1 MRTHRWS
8 TEHQEAVSRRLSL
21 LGAELAAQAGSAEVR
36 TGATG
41 GGDVAPDPYV
51 ESDAAPSVDSAR
63 GVAVPVPGRH
73 AARRIPR
80 AVPTA
85 PGAGLPGRLV
95 LAPAQLTVVALLV
108 AAALAVTCWWV
119 LDARSQRLDQVPADP
134 AGSVASPVSAQE
146 LPSPA
151 AGSSPDASSPGAR
164 SDGASGAAEPVTA
177 GTDGSGSVVVDV
189 TGKVRRPGIVVLVSG
204 ARVIDALKAA
214 GGARKGVDLS
224 ALNLARVLVDGEQ
237 IVVGRPV
244 PGGVAASASAP
255 PGSVAPGDLV
265 NINTADQARL
275 EELPQVGPVTAQA
288 ILSWR
293 QEHGGFT
300 AIDQLLD
307 VDGIGE
313 ATLSQLAPLVT
324 L

>member
-21 LGAELAAQAGSAEVR
+21 LGAELAAQAGPAEVR

-41 GGDVAPDPYV
+41 GGDVAPDSYV
-51 ESDAAPSVDSAR
+51 ESDTAPSVDSTP

-85 PGAGLPGRLV
+85 PGAGLSGRLV

-108 AAALAVTCWWV
+108 AAALAVTCWWL
-119 LDARSQRLDQVPADP
+119 LDARSRRLDQVPADP
-134 AGSVASPVSAQE
+134 AGSAASPVSAQE
-146 LPSPA
+146 LPSPV
-151 AGSSPDASSPGAR
+151 AGASDAPSTGAR
-164 SDGASGAAEPVTA
+164 SDDASGATEPATA
-177 GTDGSGSVVVDV
+177 GTDGGSVVIDV
-189 TGKVRRPGIVVLVSG
+189 TGKVRRPGIVVLDSG
-204 ARVIDALKAA
+204 ARVVDALKAA

-244 PGGVAASASAP
+244 PGGVAASAAP
-255 PGSVAPGDLV
+255 PDGIAPGDLV
-265 NINTADQARL
+265 NINTADQALL